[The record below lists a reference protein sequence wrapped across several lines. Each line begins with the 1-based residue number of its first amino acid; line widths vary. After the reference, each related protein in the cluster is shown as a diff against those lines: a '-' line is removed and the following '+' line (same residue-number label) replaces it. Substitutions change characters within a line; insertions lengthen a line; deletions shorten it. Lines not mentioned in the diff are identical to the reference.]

1 MEYRVSR
8 PHQIGPAVRD
18 ARKKLGLTQAE
29 VAERAG
35 VSRRFVSE
43 LEAGAR
49 PGAEFVRVL
58 AVLGALERQL
68 IVVDSRPAGLDHFDE
83 DPLQQQ

>member
-1 MEYRVSR
+1 MAR

-18 ARKKLGLTQAE
+18 ARKKLSLTQAE

-43 LEAGAR
+43 LEAGTR
-49 PGAEFVRVL
+49 PGAEFARVL
-58 AVLGALERQL
+58 AVLGALNKVL
-68 IVVDSRPAGLDHFDE
+68 IVVEAPEVASDPFASLDTTAVHQ
-83 DPLQQQ
+83 PR

>member
-18 ARKKLGLTQAE
+18 ARKTLGLTQAE

-43 LEAGAR
+43 LEAGTR
-49 PGAEFVRVL
+49 PGAEFTRVL
-58 AVLGALERQL
+58 AVLSAVGREILVAEARPTNDRFFADHGAL
-68 IVVDSRPAGLDHFDE
+68 H
-83 DPLQQQ
+83 